1 MLINYMHY
9 LAVVVLAVFIIS
21 EKKLHYMDGDSTTN
35 HVITVT
41 GQKPTLDNSIDG
53 DWITYY
59 TNDIIGAVT
68 SLK

>member
-1 MLINYMHY
+1 MLINYMYY

-21 EKKLHYMDGDSTTN
+21 EKKLHYTHMYMDGDSTTN

-41 GQKPTLDNSIDG
+41 GQKPTLDNSTDG

-59 TNDIIGAVT
+59 TNDIIGA
-68 SLK
+68 